1 MTPYGNFDFWEN
13 IMKISELVKI
23 VDATVYTPSNKDVE
37 GEIMGAFASDMMSD
51 VLAFA
56 KNQDVLIS
64 GLCNP
69 QTVRTAVML
78 DMKCILLVRG
88 KIPTPDMITLARTND
103 IVLLSTMYK
112 MYTTC
117 GILYEKGLGSGE
129 YHE

>member
-1 MTPYGNFDFWEN
+1 
-13 IMKISELVKI
+13 MKISRVAELLGAQVRCCSEKS
-23 VDATVYTPSNKDVE
+23 DAEVCSAC
-37 GEIMGAFASDMMSD
+37 GSDMMSD

>member
-1 MTPYGNFDFWEN
+1 
-13 IMKISELVKI
+13 MKISELIKI
-23 VDATVYTPSNKDVE
+23 VNATVYASDDLVD

-56 KNQDVLIS
+56 KDQDVLVS

-69 QTVRTAVML
+69 QTIRTAVML

-88 KIPTPDMITLARTND
+88 KIPTPDMITLARAND

-112 MYTTC
+112 MYSTC
-117 GILYEKGLGSGE
+117 GMLYEKGLGTGE
-129 YHE
+129 FKE